1 MVGSRTSTLS
11 ALNTKMNSRIEV
23 ERAQLASALVL
34 LMLASLA
41 APSLLAISTESDELA
56 EQPTRFP
63 TANGTV
69 DEGDAQTL
77 LSNLNANNPIDV
89 MGVMDDSNRI
99 HLVWIENTSTPLLRY
114 ALIQISSGVD
124 TILIS
129 TTQVGDANA
138 TSLSSPA
145 MVIDSQ
151 GRAHI
156 VWEIT
161 DTDILYTLLDPSED
175 DLDGSAGDIQ
185 NMTIASHTVADG
197 TGTRSSPDIAVDS
210 FDAVHIVWVDTYDPQ
225 GIYFGNPLI
234 YYCMLSEDSNNGF
247 QVLINATLVTP
258 ALGHRGNPAVSIG
271 TNNTVV
277 IVWEDTRG
285 SLVEY
290 VGLIDSSGSM
300 TSEWEDMC
308 AVFYGGNLTSGLTFT
323 GIKPMLEQANITV
336 LETLYALS
344 GQMSYAAGH
353 KNCEDGYIT
362 GGSGSEGPRTTSLGQ
377 NASDTTGGIRSL
389 DAVMYNNSS
398 LSIPTDW
405 SYNSEMWGPGST
417 WACMSWRDN
426 SGLTPGNPP
435 TQLDHQWNP
444 NATKLII
451 PVADEGPYGGSGS
464 GANQQAQEPDDYQS
478 ISEAHDACVSAGII
492 PIAVAGTLSYG
503 PNSPAY
509 GNDTHVRSHMMDLV
523 QCAGNSTGIHD
534 RTCDDSAVNTTDAG
548 GDMFLYPSDNMA
560 NFEGDFESGYLTTGW
575 GVSGT
580 SYNTWHVEAANNG
593 NVYSQTN
600 LCDIGGTT
608 GAPSFYSVSCNY
620 TQPAGVTVDLTV
632 TVDSWASEFSM
643 DVILPDGTVAS
654 FNSSTVYNYFN
665 GVLVSFTGAGNYT
678 IYLNDTYG
686 DGGTSV
692 SADYSYVNASSSNP
706 PSTPISGVYSARSGD
721 ISDGDSTNLEFTGV
735 LSNGVV
741 SFTYN
746 VSSEANYDYLTF
758 SIDGVQLAQWSGN
771 QSGNFSTPVS
781 LGQHTLKWT
790 YVKDG
795 SVSDGSDAVWID
807 DVIVPLANYTEEVE
821 ALVQSIIQLTT
832 SAGATNTF
840 LTVLNPY
847 SMLSNPRSTWS
858 VGDSGH
864 TIDEITGQYQEDI
877 GPDTD
882 WYWREDGG
890 GWDNLGHLVLVND
903 TQISKGHGWA
913 VNPEV
918 NVDEDGN
925 IHIVWIDGRSTFPSK
940 EGPSQLHYM
949 QLDPDRQGALDGEPN
964 GLVLEEVMTV
974 KDTAVLQSNLIWG
987 ANPRVDFD
995 RDGSIHITW
1004 FETQQAKAGDAGVVE
1019 LRWTRIQAP
1028 VMNGF
1033 EELPLN
1039 RYLTQAYSVVN
1050 TRTIA
1055 SSTQNLMGVFGS
1067 EFDASAQPIVKFAW
1081 PERTI
1086 AWTANDC
1093 NEADSQAN
1101 KWDVCKWDEDM
1112 YEMALNLH
1120 PTESGH
1126 VTMQPG
1132 QSVEVA
1138 MNLRGIQVPGSAD
1151 PVMIEVAGALDN
1163 WDITAGFGE
1172 NYQPT
1177 TTITEGGEE
1186 EVFLLL
1192 RAPDIRL
1199 VNDDQSFEVL
1209 VTVQSTTDNFAN
1221 TQRSVRVDLVNEN
1234 DWNDDDQDGV
1244 ADEDDQCQ
1252 FGETDW
1258 YSGTMTDYD
1267 GDGCQDATEDLD
1279 DDNDGVE
1286 DLLDEC
1292 PMGAMNTDR
1301 VDADGDGCDDLLEDI
1316 DNDGDLVPNHLDQCP
1331 NGAQYW
1337 TSFSTDHDGDGC
1349 RDADEDDNDDNDPYL
1364 DINDNCPTGAIGWT
1378 GEAYDHDSDGCQD
1391 YEEDL
1396 DDDNDGVLDR
1406 DDSCPYGMLDWTS
1419 NEVNDH
1425 DGDGCNDIYEDADV
1439 DDDGVLDDKDQCI
1452 TGKFGWDSS
1461 PLTDWDGDGCHDSE
1475 EDLDDDGDGFLDV
1488 EDSCVRS
1495 MSPHIVDAD
1504 FDGCDDRNEDTDL
1517 DNDGIESSE
1526 DNCETNP
1533 NPGWIS
1539 ALNSD
1544 RDRDGCADATEDQ
1557 DDDGDGILDIDDAC
1571 PVSNRVT
1578 IDHDSDG
1585 CMDEFDLDDDND
1597 GVPDTRDQ
1605 CVHGAIGWTSSKHTD
1620 IDRDGCWDSVEDMSL
1635 PRGIVATITDSP
1647 VLMAALAGLALVGMV
1662 GAAMQSRSRGRRRD
1676 EGRDGTREVIDSM
1689 RDEEAVWA
1697 VKTKPIETPKS
1708 METAT
1713 EDQFQKLVET
1723 GYSPEVARAIV
1734 ASEEVLRDRV
1744 EE

>member
-1 MVGSRTSTLS
+1 
-11 ALNTKMNSRIEV
+11 MNSRIEV

-41 APSLLAISTESDELA
+41 APSLLAISTESDELV

-124 TILIS
+124 TVLIS

-151 GRAHI
+151 GRVHL
-156 VWEIT
+156 VWAIT

-210 FDAVHIVWVDTYDPQ
+210 YDAVHIVWVDTYDPQ
-225 GIYFGNPLI
+225 GIYFGSPLI

-271 TNNTVV
+271 ANNTVV

-285 SLVEY
+285 SIVEY
-290 VGLIDSSGSM
+290 VGLLDSSGSM
-300 TSEWEDMC
+300 TTEWIDMC
-308 AVFYGGNLTSGLTFT
+308 AVFYGGTLTTGENFA
-323 GIKPMLEQANITV
+323 GIKPMLEAANITV
-336 LETLYALS
+336 LETLYTLS
-344 GQMSYAAGH
+344 GNMANANSHQ
-353 KNCEDGYIT
+353 NCANAITTGNDG
-362 GGSGSEGPRTTSLGQ
+362 SNGPRATSLGQ
-377 NASDTTGGIRSL
+377 NTSDTSGGIRPL
-389 DAVMYNNSS
+389 TEVVYNGSA
-398 LSIPTDW
+398 LSIPSDW
-405 SYNSEMWGPGST
+405 GYYSEMWGPGST
-417 WACMSWRDN
+417 WACESWRDA
-426 SGLTPGNPP
+426 SGSAPGNPP
-435 TQLDHQWNP
+435 TTVDHAWNP
-444 NATKLII
+444 NATKLVI
-451 PVADEGPYGGSGS
+451 PVSDEGPFGGSP
-464 GANQQAQEPDDYQS
+464 ALNADDYQS
-478 ISEAHDACVSAGII
+478 INESHAACLQAGVI
-492 PIAVAGTLSYG
+492 PVPVAGTLVYG
-503 PNSPAY
+503 PSTIHY
-509 GNDTHVRSHMMDLV
+509 NDTHVRHHMMSLAHCPDMSQV
-523 QCAGNSTGIHD
+523 GVHARSCNGT
-534 RTCDDSAVNTTDAG
+534 TVENTNAG
-548 GDMFLYPSDNMA
+548 GEMFYYPTEELTQ
-560 NFEGDFESGYLTTGW
+560 FHGDFENTYITTSWTHSG
-575 GVSGT
+575 
-580 SYNTWHVEAANNG
+580 AANWFVQDYNRVLDG
-593 NVYSQTN
+593 NYSAQAGA
-600 LCDIGGTT
+600 IGHSQHSTLEYAGAMNAGT
-608 GAPSFYSVSCNY
+608 
-620 TQPAGVTVDLTV
+620 L
-632 TVDSWASEFSM
+632 
-643 DVILPDGTVAS
+643 S
-654 FNSSTVYNYFN
+654 FN
-665 GVLVSFTGAGNYT
+665 
-678 IYLNDTYG
+678 
-686 DGGTSV
+686 
-692 SADYSYVNASSSNP
+692 YS
-706 PSTPISGVYSARSGD
+706 I
-721 ISDGDSTNLEFTGV
+721 
-735 LSNGVV
+735 
-741 SFTYN
+741 
-746 VSSEANYDYLTF
+746 SSEVNYDYLLFCVDNPSCSTSSF
-758 SIDGVQLAQWSGN
+758 TSAWSGE
-771 QSGNFSTPVS
+771 GNGTYTAAVAP
-781 LGQHTLKWT
+781 GYHTYTWK

-795 SVSDGSDAVWID
+795 SVESGNDTAWID
-807 DVIVPLANYTEEVE
+807 DVQLPIASYTDEMNQMVS
-821 ALVQSIIQLTT
+821 AIINITT
-832 SAGATNTF
+832 GSGATNTF

-890 GWDNLGHLVLVND
+890 GWDTLGHLVLVND

-949 QLDPDRQGALDGEPN
+949 QLDPDRQGTLDGEPN

-1019 LRWTRIQAP
+1019 LRWTRIQSP

-1050 TRTIA
+1050 TRTIT

-1112 YEMALNLH
+1112 YDMALNLH

-1138 MNLRGIQVPGSAD
+1138 MNLRGIQIPGSAD
-1151 PVMIEVAGALDN
+1151 PVTIEVAGALDD
-1163 WDITAGFGE
+1163 WDITVGFGE

-1177 TTITEGGEE
+1177 TTITEGGNE

-1199 VNDDQSFEVL
+1199 VNDDQSFDVL
-1209 VTVQSTTDNFAN
+1209 VTVQSTTDDFAN
-1221 TQRSVRVDLVNEN
+1221 AQRSVRVDLVNEN

-1292 PMGAMNTDR
+1292 PTGAMNDDR
-1301 VDADGDGCDDLLEDI
+1301 VDADGDGCDDLLEDL

-1337 TSFSTDHDGDGC
+1337 TTFSTDHDGDGC

-1364 DINDNCPTGAIGWT
+1364 DIDDNCPTGTIGWT

-1396 DDDNDGVLDR
+1396 DDDNDGVLDH

-1439 DDDGVLDDKDQCI
+1439 DDDGVLDDKDLCI

-1605 CVHGAIGWTSSKHTD
+1605 CAHGAIGWTSAKQTD
-1620 IDRDGCWDSVEDMSL
+1620 IDSDGCWDSVEDMSL

-1647 VLMAALAGLALVGMV
+1647 VLMAALAGLALVGV
-1662 GAAMQSRSRGRRRD
+1662 AGAAMQSRTRGRRRD

-1689 RDEEAVWA
+1689 RDEEAVWS
-1697 VKTKPIETPKS
+1697 VKTEPIETPKS
-1708 METAT
+1708 AELTT
-1713 EDQFQKLVET
+1713 GDQFQKLVET
-1723 GYSPEVARAIV
+1723 GYSTEVARAIV
-1734 ASEEVLRDRV
+1734 ASEEALRNRV

>member
-41 APSLLAISTESDELA
+41 APSLLAISTESDELV

-124 TILIS
+124 TVLIS

-151 GRAHI
+151 GRVHL
-156 VWEIT
+156 VWAIT

-210 FDAVHIVWVDTYDPQ
+210 YDAVHIVWVDTYDPQ
-225 GIYFGNPLI
+225 GIYFGSPLI

-271 TNNTVV
+271 ANNTVV

-285 SLVEY
+285 SIVEY
-290 VGLIDSSGSM
+290 VGLLDSSGSM
-300 TSEWEDMC
+300 TTEWIDMC
-308 AVFYGGNLTSGLTFT
+308 AVFYGGTLTTGENFA
-323 GIKPMLEQANITV
+323 GIKPMLEAANITV
-336 LETLYALS
+336 LETLYTLS
-344 GQMSYAAGH
+344 GNMANANSHQ
-353 KNCEDGYIT
+353 NCANAITTGNDG
-362 GGSGSEGPRTTSLGQ
+362 SNGPRATSLGQ
-377 NASDTTGGIRSL
+377 NTSDTSGGIRPL
-389 DAVMYNNSS
+389 TEVVYNGSA
-398 LSIPTDW
+398 LSIPSDW
-405 SYNSEMWGPGST
+405 GYYSEMWGPGST
-417 WACMSWRDN
+417 WACESWRDA
-426 SGLTPGNPP
+426 SGSAPGNPP
-435 TQLDHQWNP
+435 TTVDHAWNP
-444 NATKLII
+444 NATKLVI
-451 PVADEGPYGGSGS
+451 PVSDEGPFGGSP
-464 GANQQAQEPDDYQS
+464 ALNADDYQS
-478 ISEAHDACVSAGII
+478 INESHAACLQAGVI
-492 PIAVAGTLSYG
+492 PVPVAGTLVYG
-503 PNSPAY
+503 PSTIHY
-509 GNDTHVRSHMMDLV
+509 NDTHVRHHMMSLAHCPDMSQV
-523 QCAGNSTGIHD
+523 GVHARSCNGT
-534 RTCDDSAVNTTDAG
+534 TVENTNAG
-548 GDMFLYPSDNMA
+548 GEMFYYPTEELTQ
-560 NFEGDFESGYLTTGW
+560 FHGDFENTYITTSWTHSG
-575 GVSGT
+575 
-580 SYNTWHVEAANNG
+580 AANWFVQDYNRVLDG
-593 NVYSQTN
+593 NYSAQAGA
-600 LCDIGGTT
+600 IGHSQHSTLEYAGAMNAGT
-608 GAPSFYSVSCNY
+608 
-620 TQPAGVTVDLTV
+620 L
-632 TVDSWASEFSM
+632 
-643 DVILPDGTVAS
+643 S
-654 FNSSTVYNYFN
+654 FN
-665 GVLVSFTGAGNYT
+665 
-678 IYLNDTYG
+678 
-686 DGGTSV
+686 
-692 SADYSYVNASSSNP
+692 YS
-706 PSTPISGVYSARSGD
+706 I
-721 ISDGDSTNLEFTGV
+721 
-735 LSNGVV
+735 
-741 SFTYN
+741 
-746 VSSEANYDYLTF
+746 SSEVNYDYLLFCVDNPSCSTSSF
-758 SIDGVQLAQWSGN
+758 TSAWSGE
-771 QSGNFSTPVS
+771 GNGTYTAAVAP
-781 LGQHTLKWT
+781 GYHTYTWK

-795 SVSDGSDAVWID
+795 SVESGNDTAWID
-807 DVIVPLANYTEEVE
+807 DVQLPIASYTDEMNQMVS
-821 ALVQSIIQLTT
+821 AIINITT
-832 SAGATNTF
+832 GSGATNTF

-890 GWDNLGHLVLVND
+890 GWDTLGHLVLVND

-949 QLDPDRQGALDGEPN
+949 QLDPDRQGTLDGEPN

-1019 LRWTRIQAP
+1019 LRWTRIQSP

-1050 TRTIA
+1050 TRTIT

-1112 YEMALNLH
+1112 YDMALNLH

-1138 MNLRGIQVPGSAD
+1138 MNLRGIQIPGSAD
-1151 PVMIEVAGALDN
+1151 PVTIEVAGALDD
-1163 WDITAGFGE
+1163 WDITVGFGE

-1177 TTITEGGEE
+1177 TTITEGGNE

-1199 VNDDQSFEVL
+1199 VNDDQSFDVL
-1209 VTVQSTTDNFAN
+1209 VTVQSTTDDFAN
-1221 TQRSVRVDLVNEN
+1221 AQRSVRVDLVNEN

-1292 PMGAMNTDR
+1292 PTGAMNEDR
-1301 VDADGDGCDDLLEDI
+1301 VDADGDGCDDLLEDL

-1337 TSFSTDHDGDGC
+1337 TTFSTDHDGDGC

-1364 DINDNCPTGAIGWT
+1364 DIDDNCPTGTIGWT

-1396 DDDNDGVLDR
+1396 DDDNDGVLDH

-1439 DDDGVLDDKDQCI
+1439 DDDGVLDDKDLCI

-1605 CVHGAIGWTSSKHTD
+1605 CAHGAIGWTSAKQTD
-1620 IDRDGCWDSVEDMSL
+1620 IDSDGCWDSVEDMSL

-1647 VLMAALAGLALVGMV
+1647 VLMAALAGLALVGV
-1662 GAAMQSRSRGRRRD
+1662 AGAAMQSRTRGRRRD

-1689 RDEEAVWA
+1689 RDEEAVWS
-1697 VKTKPIETPKS
+1697 VKTEPIETPKS
-1708 METAT
+1708 AELTT
-1713 EDQFQKLVET
+1713 GDQFQKLVET
-1723 GYSPEVARAIV
+1723 GYSTEVARAIV
-1734 ASEEVLRDRV
+1734 ASEEALRNRV

>member
-1 MVGSRTSTLS
+1 MFYYPTEELTELHGDFEVGY
-11 ALNTKMNSRIEV
+11 I
-23 ERAQLASALVL
+23 
-34 LMLASLA
+34 
-41 APSLLAISTESDELA
+41 
-56 EQPTRFP
+56 
-63 TANGTV
+63 ANG
-69 DEGDAQTL
+69 
-77 LSNLNANNPIDV
+77 
-89 MGVMDDSNRI
+89 
-99 HLVWIENTSTPLLRY
+99 W
-114 ALIQISSGVD
+114 
-124 TILIS
+124 
-129 TTQVGDANA
+129 TQVG
-138 TSLSSPA
+138 
-145 MVIDSQ
+145 
-151 GRAHI
+151 
-156 VWEIT
+156 
-161 DTDILYTLLDPSED
+161 PSNYWWF
-175 DLDGSAGDIQ
+175 AQ
-185 NMTIASHTVADG
+185 
-197 TGTRSSPDIAVDS
+197 
-210 FDAVHIVWVDTYDPQ
+210 
-225 GIYFGNPLI
+225 
-234 YYCMLSEDSNNGF
+234 SNR
-247 QVLINATLVTP
+247 
-258 ALGHRGNPAVSIG
+258 ALGGNYSAQSADIG
-271 TNNTVV
+271 DNQYST
-277 IVWEDTRG
+277 
-285 SLVEY
+285 LEY
-290 VGLIDSSGSM
+290 
-300 TSEWEDMC
+300 
-308 AVFYGGNLTSGLTFT
+308 
-323 GIKPMLEQANITV
+323 
-336 LETLYALS
+336 
-344 GQMSYAAGH
+344 
-353 KNCEDGYIT
+353 
-362 GGSGSEGPRTTSLGQ
+362 
-377 NASDTTGGIRSL
+377 
-389 DAVMYNNSS
+389 
-398 LSIPTDW
+398 
-405 SYNSEMWGPGST
+405 
-417 WACMSWRDN
+417 
-426 SGLTPGNPP
+426 
-435 TQLDHQWNP
+435 
-444 NATKLII
+444 
-451 PVADEGPYGGSGS
+451 S
-464 GANQQAQEPDDYQS
+464 GAMN
-478 ISEAHDACVSAGII
+478 
-492 PIAVAGTLSYG
+492 AGTLSF
-503 PNSPAY
+503 N
-509 GNDTHVRSHMMDLV
+509 
-523 QCAGNSTGIHD
+523 
-534 RTCDDSAVNTTDAG
+534 
-548 GDMFLYPSDNMA
+548 
-560 NFEGDFESGYLTTGW
+560 
-575 GVSGT
+575 
-580 SYNTWHVEAANNG
+580 
-593 NVYSQTN
+593 YS
-600 LCDIGGTT
+600 I
-608 GAPSFYSVSCNY
+608 
-620 TQPAGVTVDLTV
+620 
-632 TVDSWASEFSM
+632 
-643 DVILPDGTVAS
+643 
-654 FNSSTVYNYFN
+654 
-665 GVLVSFTGAGNYT
+665 
-678 IYLNDTYG
+678 
-686 DGGTSV
+686 
-692 SADYSYVNASSSNP
+692 
-706 PSTPISGVYSARSGD
+706 
-721 ISDGDSTNLEFTGV
+721 
-735 LSNGVV
+735 
-741 SFTYN
+741 
-746 VSSEANYDYLTF
+746 SSEANYDYLLFCVDNPSCSTSSF
-758 SIDGVQLAQWSGN
+758 TSAWSGEGN
-771 QSGNFSTPVS
+771 GTYTAAVAPGYHTYTWKYMKDVSVSSGNDT
-781 LGQHTLKWT
+781 
-790 YVKDG
+790 
-795 SVSDGSDAVWID
+795 AWID
-807 DVIVPLANYTEEVE
+807 DVQLPIASYTDEMNQMVS
-821 ALVQSIIQLTT
+821 AIINITT
-832 SAGATNTF
+832 GSGATNTF

-890 GWDNLGHLVLVND
+890 GWDTLGHLVLVND

-925 IHIVWIDGRSTFPSK
+925 IHIVWIDGRSVFPSK

-949 QLDPDRQGALDGEPN
+949 QLDPDRQGVLDGEPN

-1093 NEADSQAN
+1093 TEADSQAN
-1101 KWDVCKWDEDM
+1101 KWDVCKWNEDL
-1112 YEMALNLH
+1112 YDMALDLD

-1126 VTMQPG
+1126 VSMQPG

-1138 MNLRGIQVPGSAD
+1138 MNLRGIQIPGSAD
-1151 PVMIEVAGALDN
+1151 PVTIEVEGALDD
-1163 WDITAGFGE
+1163 WDVSVGFGE

-1177 TTITEGGEE
+1177 TTITEGGDE

-1199 VNDDQSFEVL
+1199 VNGDQSFDVL
-1209 VTVQSTTDNFAN
+1209 VTVQSATDNFAN
-1221 TQRSVRVDLVNEN
+1221 AQRSVRVDLVNEN

-1252 FGETDW
+1252 FGETGW
-1258 YSGTMTDYD
+1258 HSGAMTDYD
-1267 GDGCQDATEDLD
+1267 GDGCKDATEDLD

-1331 NGAQYW
+1331 DGAQYW
-1337 TSFSTDHDGDGC
+1337 TTFSTDHDGDGC
-1349 RDADEDDNDDNDPYL
+1349 RDADEDDNDDNDPFL
-1364 DINDNCPTGAIGWT
+1364 DIDDNCPTGAIGWT
-1378 GEAYDHDSDGCQD
+1378 GAAYDHDSDGCQD

-1439 DDDGVLDDKDQCI
+1439 DDDGVLDDKDLCT

-1475 EDLDDDGDGFLDV
+1475 EDLDDDGDGFLDT

-1495 MSPHIVDAD
+1495 MSPNIVDAD

-1605 CVHGAIGWTSSKHTD
+1605 CAHGAIGWTSAKQTD

-1635 PRGIVATITDSP
+1635 PRGIVETVTDSP
-1647 VLMAALAGLALVGMV
+1647 VLMAAIAGLALVGMV
-1662 GAAMQSRSRGRRRD
+1662 GAVMQSRSRGRRGD
-1676 EGRDGTREVIDSM
+1676 ESRDGTREVIDSM

-1697 VKTKPIETPKS
+1697 VKTESIETPKS
-1708 METAT
+1708 IEPAT
-1713 EDQFQKLVET
+1713 EEQFQKLVET

-1734 ASEEVLRDRV
+1734 ASEEALRKRGK
-1744 EE
+1744 E

>member
-41 APSLLAISTESDELA
+41 APSLLAISTESDELV

-124 TILIS
+124 TVLIS

-151 GRAHI
+151 GRVHL
-156 VWEIT
+156 VWAIT

-210 FDAVHIVWVDTYDPQ
+210 YDAVHIVWVDTYDPQ
-225 GIYFGNPLI
+225 GIYFGSPLI

-271 TNNTVV
+271 ANNTVV

-285 SLVEY
+285 SIVEY
-290 VGLIDSSGSM
+290 VGLLDSSGSM
-300 TSEWEDMC
+300 TTEWIDMC
-308 AVFYGGNLTSGLTFT
+308 AVFYGGTLTTGENFA
-323 GIKPMLEQANITV
+323 GIKPMLEAANITV
-336 LETLYALS
+336 LETLYTLS
-344 GQMSYAAGH
+344 GNMANANSHQ
-353 KNCEDGYIT
+353 NCANAITTGNDG
-362 GGSGSEGPRTTSLGQ
+362 SNGPRATSLGQ
-377 NASDTTGGIRSL
+377 NTSDTSGGIRPL
-389 DAVMYNNSS
+389 TEVVYNGSA
-398 LSIPTDW
+398 LSIPSDW
-405 SYNSEMWGPGST
+405 GYYSEMWGPGST
-417 WACMSWRDN
+417 WACESWRDA
-426 SGLTPGNPP
+426 SGSAPGNPP
-435 TQLDHQWNP
+435 TTVDHAWNP
-444 NATKLII
+444 NATKLVI
-451 PVADEGPYGGSGS
+451 PVSDEGPFGGSP
-464 GANQQAQEPDDYQS
+464 ALNADDYQS
-478 ISEAHDACVSAGII
+478 INESHAACLQAGVI
-492 PIAVAGTLSYG
+492 PVPVAGTLVYG
-503 PNSPAY
+503 PSTIHY
-509 GNDTHVRSHMMDLV
+509 NDTHVRHHMMSLAHCPDMSQV
-523 QCAGNSTGIHD
+523 GVHARSCNGT
-534 RTCDDSAVNTTDAG
+534 TVENTNAG
-548 GDMFLYPSDNMA
+548 GEMFYYPTEELTQ
-560 NFEGDFESGYLTTGW
+560 FHGDFENTYITTSWTHSG
-575 GVSGT
+575 
-580 SYNTWHVEAANNG
+580 AANWFVQDYNRVLDG
-593 NVYSQTN
+593 NYSAQAGA
-600 LCDIGGTT
+600 IGHSQHSTLEYAGAMNAGT
-608 GAPSFYSVSCNY
+608 
-620 TQPAGVTVDLTV
+620 L
-632 TVDSWASEFSM
+632 
-643 DVILPDGTVAS
+643 S
-654 FNSSTVYNYFN
+654 FN
-665 GVLVSFTGAGNYT
+665 
-678 IYLNDTYG
+678 
-686 DGGTSV
+686 
-692 SADYSYVNASSSNP
+692 YS
-706 PSTPISGVYSARSGD
+706 I
-721 ISDGDSTNLEFTGV
+721 
-735 LSNGVV
+735 
-741 SFTYN
+741 
-746 VSSEANYDYLTF
+746 SSEVNYDYLLFCVDNPSCSTSSF
-758 SIDGVQLAQWSGN
+758 TSAWSGE
-771 QSGNFSTPVS
+771 GNGTYTAAVAP
-781 LGQHTLKWT
+781 GYHTYTWK

-795 SVSDGSDAVWID
+795 SVESGNDTAWID
-807 DVIVPLANYTEEVE
+807 DVQLPIASYTDEMNQMVS
-821 ALVQSIIQLTT
+821 AIINITT
-832 SAGATNTF
+832 GSGATNTF

-890 GWDNLGHLVLVND
+890 GWDTLGHLVLVND

-949 QLDPDRQGALDGEPN
+949 QLDPDRQGTLDGEPN

-1019 LRWTRIQAP
+1019 LRWTRIQSP

-1050 TRTIA
+1050 TRTIT

-1112 YEMALNLH
+1112 YDMALNLH

-1138 MNLRGIQVPGSAD
+1138 MNLRGIQIPGSAD
-1151 PVMIEVAGALDN
+1151 PVTIEAAGALDD
-1163 WDITAGFGE
+1163 WDITVGFGE

-1177 TTITEGGEE
+1177 TTITEGGNE

-1199 VNDDQSFEVL
+1199 VNDDQSFDVL
-1209 VTVQSTTDNFAN
+1209 VTVQSTTDDFAN
-1221 TQRSVRVDLVNEN
+1221 AQRSVRVDLVNEN

-1292 PMGAMNTDR
+1292 PTGAMNDDR
-1301 VDADGDGCDDLLEDI
+1301 VDADGDGCDDLLEDL

-1337 TSFSTDHDGDGC
+1337 TTFSTDHDGDGC

-1364 DINDNCPTGAIGWT
+1364 DIDDNCPTGTIGWT

-1396 DDDNDGVLDR
+1396 DDDNDGVLDH

-1439 DDDGVLDDKDQCI
+1439 DDDGVLDDKDLCI

-1605 CVHGAIGWTSSKHTD
+1605 CAHGAIGWTSAKQTD
-1620 IDRDGCWDSVEDMSL
+1620 IDSDGCWDSVEDMSL

-1647 VLMAALAGLALVGMV
+1647 VLMAALAGLALVGV
-1662 GAAMQSRSRGRRRD
+1662 AGAAMQSRTRGRRRD

-1689 RDEEAVWA
+1689 RDEEAVWS
-1697 VKTKPIETPKS
+1697 VKTEPIETPKS
-1708 METAT
+1708 AELTT
-1713 EDQFQKLVET
+1713 GDQFQKLVET
-1723 GYSPEVARAIV
+1723 GYSTEVARAIV
-1734 ASEEVLRDRV
+1734 ASEEALRNRV

>member
-99 HLVWIENTSTPLLRY
+99 HLVWIENSSTPLLRY

-210 FDAVHIVWVDTYDPQ
+210 YDAVHIVWVDTYDPQ
-225 GIYFGNPLI
+225 GIYFGSPLI
-234 YYCMLSEDSNNGF
+234 YYCMLSEDPNNGF

-271 TNNTVV
+271 ANNTVV

-285 SLVEY
+285 SIVEY
-290 VGLIDSSGSM
+290 VGLLDSSGSM
-300 TSEWEDMC
+300 TTEWIDMC
-308 AVFYGGNLTSGLTFT
+308 AVFYGGTLTT
-323 GIKPMLEQANITV
+323 GENFAGVKPMLEAANITV
-336 LETLYALS
+336 LETLYTLS
-344 GQMSYAAGH
+344 GNMHNANSHQ
-353 KNCEDGYIT
+353 NCANAITTGNDG
-362 GGSGSEGPRTTSLGQ
+362 SNGPRSTSLGQ
-377 NASDTTGGIRSL
+377 NVSDTSGGIRPL
-389 DAVMYNNSS
+389 TEVVYNGSA
-398 LSIPTDW
+398 LSIPSDW
-405 SYNSEMWGPGST
+405 GYYSEMWGPGST
-417 WACMSWRDN
+417 WACESWRDA
-426 SGLTPGNPP
+426 SGSAPGNPP
-435 TQLDHQWNP
+435 TAVDHAWNP
-444 NATKLII
+444 NATKLVI
-451 PVADEGPYGGSGS
+451 PVSDEGPFGGSP
-464 GANQQAQEPDDYQS
+464 ALNADDYQS
-478 ISEAHDACVSAGII
+478 INESHAACLQAGVI
-492 PIAVAGTLSYG
+492 PVPVAGTLVYG
-503 PNSPAY
+503 PSTIQY
-509 GNDTHVRSHMMDLV
+509 NDTHVRHHMTSLAHCPDMSHV
-523 QCAGNSTGIHD
+523 GVHA
-534 RTCDDSAVNTTDAG
+534 RTCNGTTVQNTNAG
-548 GDMFLYPSDNMA
+548 GEMFYYPTEELTQ
-560 NFEGDFESGYLTTGW
+560 FHGDFENTYITTSWSNSG
-575 GVSGT
+575 
-580 SYNTWHVEAANNG
+580 AANWFVQDYNRVLGG
-593 NVYSQTN
+593 NYSAQAGA
-600 LCDIGGTT
+600 IGDSQHSTLEYAGAMNAGT
-608 GAPSFYSVSCNY
+608 
-620 TQPAGVTVDLTV
+620 L
-632 TVDSWASEFSM
+632 
-643 DVILPDGTVAS
+643 S
-654 FNSSTVYNYFN
+654 FN
-665 GVLVSFTGAGNYT
+665 
-678 IYLNDTYG
+678 
-686 DGGTSV
+686 
-692 SADYSYVNASSSNP
+692 YS
-706 PSTPISGVYSARSGD
+706 I
-721 ISDGDSTNLEFTGV
+721 
-735 LSNGVV
+735 
-741 SFTYN
+741 
-746 VSSEANYDYLTF
+746 SSEANYDYLLFCVDNPSCSTSSF
-758 SIDGVQLAQWSGN
+758 TSAWSGE
-771 QSGNFSTPVS
+771 GNGTYTAAVAP
-781 LGQHTLKWT
+781 GYHTYTWK
-790 YVKDG
+790 YMKDG
-795 SVSDGSDAVWID
+795 SVSSGNDTAWID
-807 DVIVPLANYTEEVE
+807 DVQLPIASYTDEMNQMVS
-821 ALVQSIIQLTT
+821 AIINITT
-832 SAGATNTF
+832 GSGATNTF

-890 GWDNLGHLVLVND
+890 GWDTLGHLVLVND

-925 IHIVWIDGRSTFPSK
+925 IHIVWIDGRSVFPSK

-949 QLDPDRQGALDGEPN
+949 QLDPDRQGVLDGEPN

-1093 NEADSQAN
+1093 TEADSQAN
-1101 KWDVCKWDEDM
+1101 KWDVCKWNEDL
-1112 YEMALNLH
+1112 YDMALDLD

-1126 VTMQPG
+1126 VSMQPG

-1138 MNLRGIQVPGSAD
+1138 MNLRGIQIPGSAD
-1151 PVMIEVAGALDN
+1151 PVTIEVEGALDD
-1163 WDITAGFGE
+1163 WDVSVGFGE

-1177 TTITEGGEE
+1177 TTITEGGDE

-1199 VNDDQSFEVL
+1199 VNGDQSFDVL
-1209 VTVQSTTDNFAN
+1209 VTVQSATDNFAN
-1221 TQRSVRVDLVNEN
+1221 AQRSVRVDLVNEN

-1244 ADEDDQCQ
+1244 IDEDDQCQ
-1252 FGETDW
+1252 FGETGW
-1258 YSGTMTDYD
+1258 HSGTMTDYD
-1267 GDGCQDATEDLD
+1267 GDGCKDATEDLD

-1331 NGAQYW
+1331 DGAQYW
-1337 TSFSTDHDGDGC
+1337 TTFSTDHDGDGC
-1349 RDADEDDNDDNDPYL
+1349 RDADEDDNDDNDPFL
-1364 DINDNCPTGAIGWT
+1364 DIDDNCPTGAIGWT
-1378 GEAYDHDSDGCQD
+1378 GAAYDHDSDGCQD

-1439 DDDGVLDDKDQCI
+1439 DDDGVLDDKDLCT

-1475 EDLDDDGDGFLDV
+1475 EDLDDDGDGFLDA

-1495 MSPHIVDAD
+1495 MSPNIVDAD

-1605 CVHGAIGWTSSKHTD
+1605 CAHGAIGWTSAKQTD

-1635 PRGIVATITDSP
+1635 PRGIVETVTDSP
-1647 VLMAALAGLALVGMV
+1647 VLMAAIAGLALVGMV
-1662 GAAMQSRSRGRRRD
+1662 GAVMQSRSRGRRGD
-1676 EGRDGTREVIDSM
+1676 ESRDGTREVIDSM

-1697 VKTKPIETPKS
+1697 VKTESIETPKS
-1708 METAT
+1708 IEPAT

-1734 ASEEVLRDRV
+1734 ASEEALRKRDK
-1744 EE
+1744 E

>member
-41 APSLLAISTESDELA
+41 APSLLAISTESDELV

-124 TILIS
+124 TVLIS

-151 GRAHI
+151 GRVHL
-156 VWEIT
+156 VWAIT

-210 FDAVHIVWVDTYDPQ
+210 YDAVHIVWVDTYDPQ
-225 GIYFGNPLI
+225 GIYFGSPLI

-271 TNNTVV
+271 ANNTVV

-285 SLVEY
+285 SIVEY
-290 VGLIDSSGSM
+290 VGLLDSSGSM
-300 TSEWEDMC
+300 TTEWIDMC
-308 AVFYGGNLTSGLTFT
+308 AVFYGGTLTTGENFA
-323 GIKPMLEQANITV
+323 GIKPMLEAANITV
-336 LETLYALS
+336 LETLYTLS
-344 GQMSYAAGH
+344 GNMANANSHQ
-353 KNCEDGYIT
+353 NCANAITTGNDG
-362 GGSGSEGPRTTSLGQ
+362 SNGPRATSLGQ
-377 NASDTTGGIRSL
+377 NTSDTSGGIRPL
-389 DAVMYNNSS
+389 TEVVYNGSA
-398 LSIPTDW
+398 LSIPSDW
-405 SYNSEMWGPGST
+405 GYYSEMWGPGST
-417 WACMSWRDN
+417 WACESWRDA
-426 SGLTPGNPP
+426 SGSAPGNPP
-435 TQLDHQWNP
+435 TTVDHAWNP
-444 NATKLII
+444 NATKLVI
-451 PVADEGPYGGSGS
+451 PVSDEGPFGGSP
-464 GANQQAQEPDDYQS
+464 ALNADDYQS
-478 ISEAHDACVSAGII
+478 INESHAACLQAGVI
-492 PIAVAGTLSYG
+492 PVPVAGTLVYG
-503 PNSPAY
+503 PSTIHY
-509 GNDTHVRSHMMDLV
+509 NDTHVRHHMMSLAHCPDMSQV
-523 QCAGNSTGIHD
+523 GVHARSCNGT
-534 RTCDDSAVNTTDAG
+534 TVENTNAG
-548 GDMFLYPSDNMA
+548 GEMFYYPTEELTQ
-560 NFEGDFESGYLTTGW
+560 FHGDFENTYITTSWTHSG
-575 GVSGT
+575 
-580 SYNTWHVEAANNG
+580 AANWFVQDYNRVLDG
-593 NVYSQTN
+593 NYSAQAGA
-600 LCDIGGTT
+600 IGHSQHSTLEYAGAMNAGT
-608 GAPSFYSVSCNY
+608 
-620 TQPAGVTVDLTV
+620 L
-632 TVDSWASEFSM
+632 
-643 DVILPDGTVAS
+643 S
-654 FNSSTVYNYFN
+654 FN
-665 GVLVSFTGAGNYT
+665 
-678 IYLNDTYG
+678 
-686 DGGTSV
+686 
-692 SADYSYVNASSSNP
+692 YS
-706 PSTPISGVYSARSGD
+706 I
-721 ISDGDSTNLEFTGV
+721 
-735 LSNGVV
+735 
-741 SFTYN
+741 
-746 VSSEANYDYLTF
+746 SSEVNYDYLLFCVDNPSCSTSSF
-758 SIDGVQLAQWSGN
+758 TSAWSGE
-771 QSGNFSTPVS
+771 GNGTYTAAVAP
-781 LGQHTLKWT
+781 GYHTYTWK

-795 SVSDGSDAVWID
+795 SVESGNDTAWID
-807 DVIVPLANYTEEVE
+807 DVQLPIASYTDEMNQMVS
-821 ALVQSIIQLTT
+821 AIINITT
-832 SAGATNTF
+832 GSGATNTF

-890 GWDNLGHLVLVND
+890 GWDTLGHLVLVND

-949 QLDPDRQGALDGEPN
+949 QLDPDRQGTLDGEPN

-1019 LRWTRIQAP
+1019 LRWTRIQSP

-1050 TRTIA
+1050 TRTIT

-1112 YEMALNLH
+1112 YDMALNLH

-1138 MNLRGIQVPGSAD
+1138 MNLRGIQIPGSAD
-1151 PVMIEVAGALDN
+1151 PVTIEVAGALDD
-1163 WDITAGFGE
+1163 WDITVGFGE

-1177 TTITEGGEE
+1177 TTITEGGNE

-1199 VNDDQSFEVL
+1199 VNDDQSFDVL
-1209 VTVQSTTDNFAN
+1209 VTVQSTTDDFAN
-1221 TQRSVRVDLVNEN
+1221 AQRSVRVDLVNEN

-1292 PMGAMNTDR
+1292 PTGAMNDDR
-1301 VDADGDGCDDLLEDI
+1301 VDADGDGCDDLLEDL

-1337 TSFSTDHDGDGC
+1337 TTFSTDHDGDGC

-1364 DINDNCPTGAIGWT
+1364 DIDDNCPTGTIGWT

-1396 DDDNDGVLDR
+1396 DDDNDGVLDH

-1439 DDDGVLDDKDQCI
+1439 DDDGVLDDKDLCI

-1605 CVHGAIGWTSSKHTD
+1605 CAHGAIGWTSAKQTD
-1620 IDRDGCWDSVEDMSL
+1620 IDSDGCWDSVEDMSL

-1647 VLMAALAGLALVGMV
+1647 VLMAALAGLALVGV
-1662 GAAMQSRSRGRRRD
+1662 AGAAMQSRTRGRRRD

-1689 RDEEAVWA
+1689 RDEEAVWS
-1697 VKTKPIETPKS
+1697 VKTEPIETPKS
-1708 METAT
+1708 AELTT
-1713 EDQFQKLVET
+1713 GDQFQKLVET
-1723 GYSPEVARAIV
+1723 GYSTEVARAIV
-1734 ASEEVLRDRV
+1734 ASEEALRNRV

>member
-41 APSLLAISTESDELA
+41 APSFLAISTESDELV

-124 TILIS
+124 TVLIS

-151 GRAHI
+151 GRVHL
-156 VWEIT
+156 VWAIT

-210 FDAVHIVWVDTYDPQ
+210 YDAVHIVWVDTYDPQ
-225 GIYFGNPLI
+225 GIYFGSPLI

-271 TNNTVV
+271 ANNTVV

-285 SLVEY
+285 SIVEY
-290 VGLIDSSGSM
+290 VGLLDSSGSM
-300 TSEWEDMC
+300 TTEWIDMC
-308 AVFYGGNLTSGLTFT
+308 AVFYGGTLTTGENFA
-323 GIKPMLEQANITV
+323 GIKPMLEAANITV
-336 LETLYALS
+336 LETLYTLS
-344 GQMSYAAGH
+344 GNMANANSHQ
-353 KNCEDGYIT
+353 NCANAITTGNDG
-362 GGSGSEGPRTTSLGQ
+362 SNGPRATSLGQ
-377 NASDTTGGIRSL
+377 NTSDTSGGIRPL
-389 DAVMYNNSS
+389 TEVVYNGSA
-398 LSIPTDW
+398 LSIPSDW
-405 SYNSEMWGPGST
+405 GYYSEMWGPGST
-417 WACMSWRDN
+417 WACESWRDA
-426 SGLTPGNPP
+426 SGSAPGNPP
-435 TQLDHQWNP
+435 TTVDHAWNP
-444 NATKLII
+444 NATKLVI
-451 PVADEGPYGGSGS
+451 PVSDEGPFGGSP
-464 GANQQAQEPDDYQS
+464 ALNADDYQS
-478 ISEAHDACVSAGII
+478 INESHAACLQAGVI
-492 PIAVAGTLSYG
+492 PVPVAGTLVYG
-503 PNSPAY
+503 PSTIHY
-509 GNDTHVRSHMMDLV
+509 NDTHVRHHMMSLAHCPDMSQV
-523 QCAGNSTGIHD
+523 GVHARSCNGT
-534 RTCDDSAVNTTDAG
+534 TVENTNAG
-548 GDMFLYPSDNMA
+548 GEMFYYPTEELTQ
-560 NFEGDFESGYLTTGW
+560 FHGDFENTYITTSWTHSG
-575 GVSGT
+575 
-580 SYNTWHVEAANNG
+580 AANWFVQDYNRVLDG
-593 NVYSQTN
+593 NYSAQAGA
-600 LCDIGGTT
+600 IGHSQHSTLEYAGAMNAGT
-608 GAPSFYSVSCNY
+608 
-620 TQPAGVTVDLTV
+620 L
-632 TVDSWASEFSM
+632 
-643 DVILPDGTVAS
+643 S
-654 FNSSTVYNYFN
+654 FN
-665 GVLVSFTGAGNYT
+665 
-678 IYLNDTYG
+678 
-686 DGGTSV
+686 
-692 SADYSYVNASSSNP
+692 YS
-706 PSTPISGVYSARSGD
+706 I
-721 ISDGDSTNLEFTGV
+721 
-735 LSNGVV
+735 
-741 SFTYN
+741 
-746 VSSEANYDYLTF
+746 SSEVNYDYLLFCVDNPSCSTSSF
-758 SIDGVQLAQWSGN
+758 TSAWSGE
-771 QSGNFSTPVS
+771 GNGTYTAAVAP
-781 LGQHTLKWT
+781 GYHTYTWK

-795 SVSDGSDAVWID
+795 SVESGNDTAWID
-807 DVIVPLANYTEEVE
+807 DVQLPIASYTDEMNQMVS
-821 ALVQSIIQLTT
+821 AIINITT
-832 SAGATNTF
+832 GSGATNTF

-890 GWDNLGHLVLVND
+890 GWDTLGHLVLVND

-949 QLDPDRQGALDGEPN
+949 QLDPDRQGTLDGEPN

-1019 LRWTRIQAP
+1019 LRWTRIQSP

-1050 TRTIA
+1050 TRTIT

-1112 YEMALNLH
+1112 YDMALNLH

-1138 MNLRGIQVPGSAD
+1138 MNLRGIQIPGSAD
-1151 PVMIEVAGALDN
+1151 PVTIEVAGALDD
-1163 WDITAGFGE
+1163 WDITVGFGE

-1177 TTITEGGEE
+1177 TTITEGGNE

-1199 VNDDQSFEVL
+1199 VNDDQSFDVL
-1209 VTVQSTTDNFAN
+1209 VTVQSTTDDFAN
-1221 TQRSVRVDLVNEN
+1221 AQRSVRVDLVNEN

-1292 PMGAMNTDR
+1292 PTGAMNDDR
-1301 VDADGDGCDDLLEDI
+1301 VDADGDGCDDLLEDL

-1337 TSFSTDHDGDGC
+1337 TTFSTDHDGDGC

-1364 DINDNCPTGAIGWT
+1364 DIDDNCPTGTIGWT

-1396 DDDNDGVLDR
+1396 DDDNDGVLDH

-1439 DDDGVLDDKDQCI
+1439 DDDGVLDDKDLCI

-1605 CVHGAIGWTSSKHTD
+1605 CAHGAIGWTSAKQTD
-1620 IDRDGCWDSVEDMSL
+1620 IDSDGCWDSVEDMSL

-1647 VLMAALAGLALVGMV
+1647 VLMAALAGLALVGV
-1662 GAAMQSRSRGRRRD
+1662 AGAAMQSRTRGRRRD
-1676 EGRDGTREVIDSM
+1676 EARDGTREVIDSM
-1689 RDEEAVWA
+1689 RDEEAVWS
-1697 VKTKPIETPKS
+1697 VKTEPIETPKS
-1708 METAT
+1708 AELTT
-1713 EDQFQKLVET
+1713 GDQFQKLVET
-1723 GYSPEVARAIV
+1723 GYSTEVARAIV
-1734 ASEEVLRDRV
+1734 ASEEALRNRV